1 MADFPNLDDDLN
13 KAPGSTETPMDAGS
27 QALSEALRSSFAI
40 VKIVMVVLFVVFV
53 CSGFFTVGPQ
63 QRAII
68 LRLGR
73 PLGEGEQA
81 LLGPG
86 LHFSLPY
93 PIDEHEIVSIS
104 GIQQVKS
111 TVGWYA
117 TTPAQEA
124 AGTEPP
130 VYPTS
135 PLNPA
140 VDGYALTADNNIVH
154 VRATLTYQI
163 NEPKRYVFG
172 FVNASNA
179 IQNALDTALLATA
192 SRFNVD
198 AILTRDVAAFNE
210 AVFRRADD
218 LIKKQDLGILVKQ
231 CTVQS
236 IPPRQLKD
244 AFANVLKA
252 EVNRG
257 QLLNAARSYENQT
270 LSKAAAD
277 ARSRINLAQSERA
290 RLVNDVASQADRFN
304 DVLPKYRANPDLF
317 VQQRLSES
325 LGRILPNVQDKI
337 FLTESADGNSKEL
350 RLLLNREPPKAK
362 TEETK

>member
-1 MADFPNLDDDLN
+1 MADFQNPDDDLN
-13 KAPGSTETPMDAGS
+13 KPPGTPETPVDAGS
-27 QALSEALRSSFAI
+27 QALAEALRSSFAI
-40 VKIVMVVLFVVFV
+40 VKVVMVVLFVVFV

-63 QRAII
+63 QQAII
-68 LRLGR
+68 LRLR
-73 PLGEGEQA
+73 GEQA

-93 PIDEHEIVSIS
+93 PIDEHAIVSIS
-104 GIQQVKS
+104 GSQQAKS

-140 VDGYALTADNNIVH
+140 VDGYALTADNNIIH
-154 VRATLTYQI
+154 ARATLTYQI
-163 NEPKRYVFG
+163 NDPVRYVFG
-172 FVNASNA
+172 FTNAVVA

-198 AILTRDVAAFNE
+198 AILTREVAAFNE
-210 AVFRRADD
+210 AVLRRATE
-218 LIKKQDLGILVKQ
+218 LVEKQDLGVLVKQ

-252 EVNRG
+252 EVNRSK
-257 QLLNAARSYENQT
+257 LLNEARSYENQT
-270 LSKAAAD
+270 LSKAGAD
-277 ARSRINLAQSERA
+277 ARSRINLAESERA

-317 VQQRLSES
+317 VQQRLSET
-325 LGRILPNVQDKI
+325 LGRVLPNVRDKI
-337 FLTESADGNSKEL
+337 FLTEGADGKSKEL

-362 TEETK
+362 TEETKP